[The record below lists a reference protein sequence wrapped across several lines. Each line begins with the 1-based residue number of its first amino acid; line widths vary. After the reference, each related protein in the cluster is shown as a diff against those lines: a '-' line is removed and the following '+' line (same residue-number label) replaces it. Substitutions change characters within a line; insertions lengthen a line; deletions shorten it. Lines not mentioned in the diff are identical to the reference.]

1 MNHGAGPSH
10 LPSSSSSSDDETLSH
25 YIEEWEEETKQ
36 WEKEDEILARVYA
49 SNQEI
54 IAYLSKEDER
64 PKRSGSV
71 PGHLVINRGREEGNH
86 RLYNDY
92 FSDNPTYGA
101 NLFRR
106 RFRMQRSLFLRIV
119 DAVQEHDNYFV
130 QKMDGIGKLGLST
143 LQKVVA
149 AFRML
154 AYGTSADST
163 DEYVRI
169 GESTVIE
176 CLKRFCRA
184 IVEVYG
190 DEYLRSPNA
199 DDVVRL
205 LQKGE
210 ERGFPGML
218 GSLDCMHW
226 KWKNCPTAWAGQY
239 SGRHGGPTIIL
250 EAVASYDLW
259 IWHAY
264 FGLPGSNNDINVLQS
279 SNLFDNLTLGIAPP
293 AHYTIQ
299 GKNYDVGYYL
309 ADGIYPKWPTL
320 VQTISKSEDKKKQYF
335 AMMQE
340 ACRKDVERAFGVLQS
355 RFAIIKGPAR
365 FWDKRT
371 LHDIMTACII
381 MHNMIIEDE
390 RDEQEDVVST
400 PPSIPNV
407 EDTEINETERFRRF
421 LTLHKKFKDKEAHFA
436 LRNALIEHLWERHGN
451 EVM

>member
-1 MNHGAGPSH
+1 M
-10 LPSSSSSSDDETLSH
+10 
-25 YIEEWEEETKQ
+25 W
-36 WEKEDEILARVYA
+36 V
-49 SNQEI
+49 
-54 IAYLSKEDER
+54 
-64 PKRSGSV
+64 
-71 PGHLVINRGREEGNH
+71 
-86 RLYNDY
+86 
-92 FSDNPTYGA
+92 
-101 NLFRR
+101 
-106 RFRMQRSLFLRIV
+106 
-119 DAVQEHDNYFV
+119 
-130 QKMDGIGKLGLST
+130 
-143 LQKVVA
+143 
-149 AFRML
+149 
-154 AYGTSADST
+154 
-163 DEYVRI
+163 
-169 GESTVIE
+169 GESNAGRNRCGWENGKTV
-176 CLKRFCRA
+176 A
-184 IVEVYG
+184 
-190 DEYLRSPNA
+190 
-199 DDVVRL
+199 RL

-226 KWKNCPTAWAGQY
+226 EWKNCPTAWAGQY

-259 IWHAY
+259 IWHAF
-264 FGLPGSNNDINVLQS
+264 FGLPGSNNDINVLQA
-279 SNLFDNLTLGIAPP
+279 SNLFDNLTQGITPP

-371 LHDIMTACII
+371 LHDIMTTCII

-390 RDEQEDVVST
+390 RDEQEDIIVST
-400 PPSIPNV
+400 PPSISNV
-407 EDTEINETERFRRF
+407 EDIGMNDAERFRQF
-421 LTLHKKFKDKEAHFA
+421 LTRHKKFKDKEAHFA

-451 EVM
+451 EVILSSNVLSFLITCLAILYKFGEKSPNLQPQDPKMQLTAKNAVPLDLDAASKWRIGGRLEKL

>member
-1 MNHGAGPSH
+1 
-10 LPSSSSSSDDETLSH
+10 
-25 YIEEWEEETKQ
+25 
-36 WEKEDEILARVYA
+36 
-49 SNQEI
+49 
-54 IAYLSKEDER
+54 
-64 PKRSGSV
+64 
-71 PGHLVINRGREEGNH
+71 
-86 RLYNDY
+86 
-92 FSDNPTYGA
+92 
-101 NLFRR
+101 
-106 RFRMQRSLFLRIV
+106 
-119 DAVQEHDNYFV
+119 
-130 QKMDGIGKLGLST
+130 MDGVGKLGLST
-143 LQKVVA
+143 LQKVTS

-154 AYGTSADST
+154 AYGTSTDST

-169 GESTVIE
+169 GELTAIV
-176 CLKRFCRA
+176 CLKRFYRA

-190 DEYLRSPNA
+190 DEYLRTPNV
-199 DDVVRL
+199 DDVARL

-226 KWKNCPTAWAGQY
+226 QWKNCPTAWAGQY
-239 SGRHGGPTIIL
+239 SGRHGSSTIIL

-279 SNLFDNLTLGIAPP
+279 SNLFDNLSQGIAPP

-299 GKNYDVGYYL
+299 GKYYDVGYYL

-320 VQTISKSEDKKKQYF
+320 VQTISNSDDKKKQYF

-381 MHNMIIEDE
+381 MHNMIVEDE
-390 RDEQEDVVST
+390 RDEQEDVVIST
-400 PPSIPNV
+400 PQSIPNA
-407 EDTEINETERFRRF
+407 ENMEITETERFQRF
-421 LTLHKKFKDKEAHFA
+421 LARHKRLKNKEAHFA

-451 EVM
+451 EAM

>member
-1 MNHGAGPSH
+1 MNYGAGPSH
-10 LPSSSSSSDDETLSH
+10 LPSSSSSSDDDETFSH
-25 YIEEWEEETKQ
+25 YVEQLEEDMKQ
-36 WEKEDEILARVYA
+36 WEEEDEILARLYA
-49 SNQEI
+49 SNNKI
-54 IAYLSKEDER
+54 MAYFSKEEER
-64 PKRSGSV
+64 PKRIGSV
-71 PGHLVINRGREEGNH
+71 PGHLVINRGREEGNS

-119 DAVQEHDNYFV
+119 DVVREHDNYFV
-130 QKMDGIGKLGLST
+130 QKVDGVGRLGLSI
-143 LQKVVA
+143 LQKVTA
-149 AFRML
+149 TFRML
-154 AYGTSADST
+154 AYGAPADST

-176 CLKRFCRA
+176 CLKKLCRA

-190 DEYLRSPNA
+190 DEYLRSPNT
-199 DDVVRL
+199 DDVARL

-218 GSLDCMHW
+218 GSLDC
-226 KWKNCPTAWAGQY
+226 
-239 SGRHGGPTIIL
+239 
-250 EAVASYDLW
+250 
-259 IWHAY
+259 
-264 FGLPGSNNDINVLQS
+264 SNNDINVLQA
-279 SNLFDNLTLGIAPP
+279 SNLFDNLTQGITPP

-299 GKNYDVGYYL
+299 GKNYDVSYYL

-355 RFAIIKGPAR
+355 RFVIINGPAR

-371 LHDIMTACII
+371 LHDIMTTCII

-390 RDEQEDVVST
+390 RDEQEDIVVST
-400 PPSIPNV
+400 PPSISNV
-407 EDTEINETERFRRF
+407 EDIGMNDVFRHWPGIRNSK
-421 LTLHKKFKDKEAHFA
+421 TKKHTSHF
-436 LRNALIEHLWERHGN
+436 EMH
-451 EVM
+451 

>member
-1 MNHGAGPSH
+1 MNYGAGPSH
-10 LPSSSSSSDDETLSH
+10 LPSSSSSSSDDETFSH
-25 YIEEWEEETKQ
+25 YVEQWEEDMKQ
-36 WEKEDEILARVYA
+36 WEEEDEILARLYVA
-49 SNQEI
+49 NNKI
-54 IAYLSKEDER
+54 MAYFSKEEER
-64 PKRSGSV
+64 PKRIGSV
-71 PGHLVINRGREEGNH
+71 PGHLVINRGREEGNS

-92 FSDNPTYGA
+92 FSNNPTYGA

-119 DAVQEHDNYFV
+119 DAVREHDNYFV
-130 QKMDGIGKLGLST
+130 QKVDGVGRLGLST
-143 LQKVVA
+143 LQKVTA

-154 AYGTSADST
+154 AYGAPADST

-176 CLKRFCRA
+176 CLCPTAWAGQYSGRHGGPTIILEA
-184 IVEVYG
+184 IASY
-190 DEYLRSPNA
+190 DLWIWHA
-199 DDVVRL
+199 
-205 LQKGE
+205 
-210 ERGFPGML
+210 L

-226 KWKNCPTAWAGQY
+226 EWKNCPTAWAGQY

-259 IWHAY
+259 IWHAF
-264 FGLPGSNNDINVLQS
+264 FGLPGSNNDINVLQA
-279 SNLFDNLTLGIAPP
+279 SNLFDNLTQGITPP

-371 LHDIMTACII
+371 LHDIMTTCII

-390 RDEQEDVVST
+390 RDEQEDIIVST
-400 PPSIPNV
+400 PPSISNV
-407 EDTEINETERFRRF
+407 EDIGMTR
-421 LTLHKKFKDKEAHFA
+421 HKKFKDKEAHFA

>member
-1 MNHGAGPSH
+1 M
-10 LPSSSSSSDDETLSH
+10 T
-25 YIEEWEEETKQ
+25 
-36 WEKEDEILARVYA
+36 
-49 SNQEI
+49 
-54 IAYLSKEDER
+54 YLSQEAER
-64 PKRSGSV
+64 PKRIGSV
-71 PGHLVINRGREEGNH
+71 PGHLVINRGREEGNS
-86 RLYNDY
+86 RLYHDY

-106 RFRMQRSLFLRIV
+106 RFRMHRSLFLRIV
-119 DAVQEHDNYFV
+119 EAVREHDNFFV
-130 QKMDGIGKLGLST
+130 QKMDGVGKLGLST
-143 LQKVVA
+143 LQKVTS

-169 GESTVIE
+169 GESTAIV

-190 DEYLRSPNA
+190 DEYLRTPNV
-199 DDVVRL
+199 DDVASNGKIV
-205 LQKGE
+205 QQ
-210 ERGFPGML
+210 
-218 GSLDCMHW
+218 HA
-226 KWKNCPTAWAGQY
+226 AWAGQY

-279 SNLFDNLTLGIAPP
+279 SNLFDNLSQCIAPP

-320 VQTISKSEDKKKQYF
+320 VQTISNSDDKKKQYF

-381 MHNMIIEDE
+381 MHNMIVEDE
-390 RDEQEDVVST
+390 RDEQEDVVIST
-400 PPSIPNV
+400 PQSIPNA
-407 EDTEINETERFRRF
+407 ENMEITETERFQRF
-421 LTLHKKFKDKEAHFA
+421 LARHKRLKNKEAHFA

-451 EVM
+451 EAM

>member
-1 MNHGAGPSH
+1 
-10 LPSSSSSSDDETLSH
+10 
-25 YIEEWEEETKQ
+25 
-36 WEKEDEILARVYA
+36 
-49 SNQEI
+49 
-54 IAYLSKEDER
+54 
-64 PKRSGSV
+64 
-71 PGHLVINRGREEGNH
+71 
-86 RLYNDY
+86 
-92 FSDNPTYGA
+92 
-101 NLFRR
+101 
-106 RFRMQRSLFLRIV
+106 
-119 DAVQEHDNYFV
+119 
-130 QKMDGIGKLGLST
+130 MDGVGKLGLST
-143 LQKVVA
+143 LQKVTS

-169 GESTVIE
+169 GESTAIV

-184 IVEVYG
+184 TVEVYG
-190 DEYLRSPNA
+190 DEYLRTPNV
-199 DDVVRL
+199 DDVARL

-226 KWKNCPTAWAGQY
+226 QWKNCPTAWAGQY

-279 SNLFDNLTLGIAPP
+279 SNLFDNLSQGIAPP

-320 VQTISKSEDKKKQYF
+320 VQTISNSDDKKKQYF

-381 MHNMIIEDE
+381 MHNMIVEDE
-390 RDEQEDVVST
+390 RDEQEDVVIST
-400 PPSIPNV
+400 PQSIPNA
-407 EDTEINETERFRRF
+407 ENMEITETERFQRF
-421 LTLHKKFKDKEAHFA
+421 LARHKRLKNKEAHFA

-451 EVM
+451 EAM

>member
-1 MNHGAGPSH
+1 MNYGAGPSH
-10 LPSSSSSSDDETLSH
+10 LPSSSSSSSDDETFSH
-25 YIEEWEEETKQ
+25 YVEQWEEDMKQ
-36 WEKEDEILARVYA
+36 WEEEDEILARLYVT
-49 SNQEI
+49 NNKI
-54 IAYLSKEDER
+54 MAYFSKEEER
-64 PKRSGSV
+64 PKRIGSV
-71 PGHLVINRGREEGNH
+71 LGHLVINRGREEGNS

-92 FSDNPTYGA
+92 FSNNPTYGA

-119 DAVQEHDNYFV
+119 DAVREHDNYFV
-130 QKMDGIGKLGLST
+130 QKVDGVGRLGLST
-143 LQKVVA
+143 LQKVTA

-154 AYGTSADST
+154 AYGAPADST

-190 DEYLRSPNA
+190 DEYLRSPNT
-199 DDVVRL
+199 DDVARL

-226 KWKNCPTAWAGQY
+226 EWKNCPTAWAGQY

-259 IWHAY
+259 IWHAF
-264 FGLPGSNNDINVLQS
+264 FGLPGSNNDINVLQP
-279 SNLFDNLTLGIAPP
+279 SNLFDNLTQGITPP

-309 ADGIYPKWPTL
+309 ADGIYPKWLTL

-340 ACRKDVERAFGVLQS
+340 SCRKDVERAFGVLQS

-371 LHDIMTACII
+371 LHDIMTTCII

-390 RDEQEDVVST
+390 RDEQEDIIVST
-400 PPSIPNV
+400 PPSISNV
-407 EDTEINETERFRRF
+407 KDIGMNDTKRFR
-421 LTLHKKFKDKEAHFA
+421 
-436 LRNALIEHLWERHGN
+436 
-451 EVM
+451 